1 MLPPLATA
9 EIPFGHKVALRA
21 LAKGDVIQRLGQPIG
36 LAQTTIALGAHV
48 HLHNLGFEASMAGRA
63 IGTRLSNAALCPI
76 GQSPQRHLVAKGNFG
91 GGKAGEGLHAGL
103 QVGRQAVQ
111 VPGEEFLAEARLDAV
126 PGPGRHLD
134 HALHRLVGTDQ
145 QPVPLLAQ
153 VEGAICR
160 VTREGGMGFSS
171 EK

>member
-1 MLPPLATA
+1 MDDA
-9 EIPFGHKVALRA
+9 VAKA
-21 LAKGDVIQRLGQPIG
+21 DGQP
-36 LAQTTIALGAHV
+36 HV
-48 HLHNLGFEASMAGRA
+48 GQAGTGPHHWHQVRGVGD
-63 IGTRLSNAALCPI
+63 GTVHHRL
-76 GQSPQRHLVAKGNFG
+76 NFG

-111 VPGEEFLAEARLDAV
+111 VPGEEFLAEAGLDAV

-153 VEGAICR
+153 VEGAICK